1 MIPTGVYKPDDGI
14 YHKPPLLVDSVS
26 DWLTSDGL
34 FSVQSGWGM
43 LSTRVRPWLYDDSEG
58 YKRIRRLLLDLARG
72 PSEISKGLQD
82 KHRFGSAQNHCN
94 NCELCTVCKMGFD
107 NINNEFDSNRL
118 DPYQVGITIL
128 SAYTNYPLRIF
139 SQFNEK
145 WESVSLSD
153 CIQACIFESRLFSN
167 KENSEKD
174 FMDMIL
180 QFLVFIRDHDDS
192 NEDHKLLSNKI
203 LSFCSAARISPCP
216 VIDSPWPIDRVLR
229 NYYGTKGRLF
239 QISLKDIHKA
249 SNFLKLSQN
258 LKWGWSIVVTVC
270 FEKAVDKAYSET
282 QKVFGGN
289 AWLMS
294 RTPGRAL
301 FFEQSGLIDLD
312 LEKKFCEVFYE
323 IFLETLL
330 NACDGADS
338 EEESRN
344 ISFHINKG
352 DKDGSI
358 RGLINKLVYVT
369 CSGVSCP
376 IFDLSEQAHKSSNSS
391 NDTNW
396 GQSEFVPVWAE
407 SLKYTAARG
416 IRRFRL
422 IQSLWQD
429 LLSLRGNQ
437 TFQTVRPQ
445 KSSDEQK
452 TFVYLDCI
460 QLGDLL
466 WNESNWVQSFGKARI
481 IAPII
486 EGILSAFVSLSDT
499 LYPEFKSEDMN
510 FGPQALGGDELHIIV
525 PGNAQKVQ
533 RELEHLGQ
541 KLWKHLEKY
550 GLVKFDNWSR
560 PNKKSRGR
568 LYFKGGPVKE
578 DKKSKKNQESKT
590 RPRCPKTMWWVGI
603 ISDTDGHDFDEL
615 VESFLST
622 IKETKDFK
630 RERWDQSNN
639 LFQEM

>member
-1 MIPTGVYKPDDGI
+1 MP
-14 YHKPPLLVDSVS
+14 

-34 FSVQSGWGM
+34 FSVQSGWSM
-43 LSTRVRPWLYDDSEG
+43 LSTRVRPWLYNDPEG

-82 KHRFGSAQNHCN
+82 KHRFGSAQNSCN
-94 NCELCTVCKMGFD
+94 NCMLCTDCK
-107 NINNEFDSNRL
+107 NNLENLNDEFDSNRL

-128 SAYTNYPLRIF
+128 SAYTNYPLGIF
-139 SQFNEK
+139 SQFNENWK
-145 WESVSLSD
+145 FVSFSD

-167 KENSEKD
+167 KADSENK

-180 QFLVFIRDHDDS
+180 QFLVFIRDNEES
-192 NEDHKLLSNKI
+192 YEDHKLLANKI
-203 LSFCSAARISPCP
+203 LSFCSAARISPR
-216 VIDSPWPIDRVLR
+216 PIDDVARLDRILR

-249 SNFLKLSQN
+249 SNFLKLDQN

-270 FEKAVDKAYSET
+270 FEKSVDKAYSET
-282 QKVFGGN
+282 EKVFGGN

-301 FFEQSGLIDLD
+301 FFEQSGLVDLD
-312 LEKKFCEVFYE
+312 LEKKFCKVFYD

-338 EEESRN
+338 EDELRN
-344 ISFHINKG
+344 EISFALNKG

-358 RGLINKLVYVT
+358 RNLIDKLIHVS

-376 IFDLSEQAHKSSNSS
+376 ISTLHQQDHKNSNSKSGSWS
-391 NDTNW
+391 NPLDN
-396 GQSEFVPVWAE
+396 VPVWAK
-407 SLKYTAARG
+407 SLEYTAARG
-416 IRRFRL
+416 VRRFRL

-429 LLSLRGNQ
+429 LLSLRGNEISQ
-437 TFQTVRPQ
+437 SVRPQ
-445 KSSDEQK
+445 KSNEEQK

-466 WNESNWVQSFGKARI
+466 WNEENSWLRSFEKARI

-486 EGILSAFVSLSDT
+486 EGILAAFVSLSDT
-499 LYPEFKSEDMN
+499 LYPEFKFDDMK

-525 PGNAQKVQ
+525 PGEEEQVRND
-533 RELEHLGQ
+533 LEVLGQ

-550 GLVKFDNWSR
+550 GLVKFDNWSK
-560 PNKKSRGR
+560 PNNKSGGR
-568 LYFKGGPVKE
+568 LYFKGGQQSQTKLL
-578 DKKSKKNQESKT
+578 
-590 RPRCPKTMWWVGI
+590 CPKTMWWFGL
-603 ISDTDGHDFDEL
+603 ISECEKHDFDKS
-615 VESFLST
+615 VESFLDKITT
-622 IKETKDFK
+622 IKDFK
-630 RERWDQSNN
+630 RKRWVKSDN
-639 LFQEM
+639 LFQNM